1 MWRCIAPNEWQPSV
15 VYIEKY
21 KYCYKFT
28 IYGAFS
34 PDTRR
39 ITLPNCRLT
48 SSRST
53 SWVSCVYISNFTSE
67 RTSRRTYLNNTPH
80 PQLKL
85 NLKGGCIRSLLDT
98 KLLLRLFSP

>member
-1 MWRCIAPNEWQPSV
+1 MGWLIVGSQIPAEILYMWRCIAPNEWQPLV

-21 KYCYKFT
+21 KYCYKVY

-34 PDTRR
+34 PDTKR

-53 SWVSCVYISNFTSE
+53 SWVSCGYISNVKSE
-67 RTSRRTYLNNTPH
+67 D
-80 PQLKL
+80 Q
-85 NLKGGCIRSLLDT
+85 
-98 KLLLRLFSP
+98 